1 MEWTVT
7 TFAVALGL
15 LVLFA
20 PVIMLLGTFFILVPL
35 AHLAPTPTPIA
46 RASFECPFARRR
58 VSVGFVTPPDSDM
71 PSDVESC
78 SLFTDGRGIRCEKGC
93 LGLARTAWTPSPMT
107 PRYSLIADGVAFRNE
122 G

>member
-35 AHLAPTPTPIA
+35 AHLAPAPTPIA

-58 VSVGFVTPPDSDM
+58 VSVAFVTPPDTDT
-71 PSDVESC
+71 PTDVASC
-78 SLFTDGRGIRCEKGC
+78 SHFTDGEGIRCAKGC
-93 LGLARTAWTPSPMT
+93 LGLAHTVWTPSAMA

-122 G
+122 A